1 MSYEER
7 FLRQEIFST
16 LDKHKNRSIREMS
29 YDKQELVVDEGIR
42 KWSEG
47 CVNGKAAIDH
57 AIKYAVSSFKVTR

>member
-1 MSYEER
+1 
-7 FLRQEIFST
+7 
-16 LDKHKNRSIREMS
+16 MS

-47 CVNGKAAIDH
+47 GVNGKAAIDH